1 MKHKA
6 KRMDEIRL
14 LLQTYQLCGSYKP
27 TARRLQVSK
36 NTVKGYVRR
45 AQAVYGSVEQA
56 LLANDKALYEALYS
70 AQDKQDYAREEVF
83 NGQLEYWIKELKR
96 VGVSR

>member
-1 MKHKA
+1 MAKANWMKHKA

-14 LLQTYQLCGSYKP
+14 ILQTYQRCGFYKP

-45 AQAVYGSVEQA
+45 ARAIFGGVEQA
-56 LLANDKALYEALYS
+56 LLASDEELHDRLYS
-70 AQDKQDYAREEVF
+70 ANDKEEFTLEAVF
-83 NGQLEYWIKELKR
+83 NAQLEH
-96 VGVSR
+96 